1 MFISQLSNSHK
12 IILPKEVF
20 LAKYFLNKT
29 VCMLKKKSILSYKI
43 NQIKKGGLMGKVD
56 YQSILNDI
64 SNEVKPFLLSGKVAD
79 YIPALANVDPNQF
92 AMSLTMFDGTQY
104 STGCSN
110 KLFSIQSISK
120 VFTFTLALTKYGR
133 DLYKRIG
140 HEPSGNP
147 FNSLVQLEYEHGK
160 PRNPFI
166 NAGAINVTDALVSHY
181 KNEDRAYLEVIEFI
195 RSIAND
201 DSIDLNK
208 TVADSE
214 MKHGH
219 RNIALA
225 NLMKSFGNFDN
236 EVNDIVEIYFKHC
249 SIEMNTN
256 MLSRAMLYLAN
267 HGVDPIT
274 NKEYITTQQA
284 KRINAVMLT
293 CGHYDASGDFAF
305 NVGLPGKSGVGGGIV
320 AVVPKMMGISVWAP
334 GLNAQ
339 GNSLVGTM
347 ALELFTTKTG
357 LSIF

>member
-1 MFISQLSNSHK
+1 MENI
-12 IILPKEVF
+12 
-20 LAKYFLNKT
+20 
-29 VCMLKKKSILSYKI
+29 
-43 NQIKKGGLMGKVD
+43 D

-64 SNEVKPFLLSGKVAD
+64 SEEIKPFLLDGKVAD
-79 YIPALANVDPNQF
+79 YIPALASVDPQQF
-92 AMSLTMFDGTQY
+92 AMSITMFDGTQY
-104 STGCSN
+104 HVGQADT
-110 KLFSIQSISK
+110 LFSIQSISK
-120 VFTFTLALTKYGR
+120 VFTFTLALKYYST
-133 DLYKRIG
+133 DLYKRLG

-147 FNSLVQLEYEHGK
+147 FNSLVQLEYEHGV

-181 KNEDRAYLEVIEFI
+181 KDDELAYKEVLDFI
-195 RSIAND
+195 RSIAD
-201 DSIDLNK
+201 DQSIDSNDI
-208 TVADSE
+208 VSASE
-214 MKHGH
+214 MEHGY

-225 NLMKSFGNFDN
+225 NLMKSFKNFDN
-236 EVNDIVEIYFKHC
+236 KVEDVVNIYFRHC
-249 SIEMNTN
+249 SVEMNTK

-274 NKEYITTQQA
+274 NKTYISMQQA

-305 NVGLPGKSGVGGGIV
+305 HVGLPGKSGVGGGIV

-334 GLNAQ
+334 ALNAQ

-347 ALELFTTKTG
+347 ALELFTNKTG